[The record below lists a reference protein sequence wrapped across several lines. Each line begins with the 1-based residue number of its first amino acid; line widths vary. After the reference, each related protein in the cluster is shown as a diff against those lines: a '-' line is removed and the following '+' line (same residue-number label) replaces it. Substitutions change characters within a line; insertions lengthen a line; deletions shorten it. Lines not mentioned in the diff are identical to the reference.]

1 MKKYLFILLVLSL
14 FLTSCE
20 NEIGFTE
27 QNSSRGS
34 FQITP
39 QEAAQI
45 ASCSAINST
54 RSKNVEA
61 ENVLSI
67 SFSEVDSTA
76 QEANQPLMY
85 VVNYKQGGYALVP
98 ADKRVSTPILA
109 LIDNGQFNDKVKKN
123 FLFQFIA
130 KDIENYIRNEI
141 AVYQDSQDQDYRIIY
156 TSIKEYQNVVDT
168 LIKTQWTEGAPLITI
183 AK

>member
-85 VVNYKQGGYALVP
+85 VVNYKQGGYALVS
-98 ADKRVSTPILA
+98 ADKRVQAPILA
-109 LIDNGQFNDKVKKN
+109 LIDKG
-123 FLFQFIA
+123 FL
-130 KDIENYIRNEI
+130 
-141 AVYQDSQDQDYRIIY
+141 
-156 TSIKEYQNVVDT
+156 T
-168 LIKTQWTEGAPLITI
+168 LM
-183 AK
+183 